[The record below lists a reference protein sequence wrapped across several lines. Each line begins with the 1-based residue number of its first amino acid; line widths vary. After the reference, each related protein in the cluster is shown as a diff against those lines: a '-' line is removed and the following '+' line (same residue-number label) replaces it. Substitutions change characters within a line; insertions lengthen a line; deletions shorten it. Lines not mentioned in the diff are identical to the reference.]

1 MLSSSIIASSLA
13 SRVKEQARMAAEKSY
28 YTELLLGS
36 SQKLQTIRTEWDCL
50 RLTAEQLSRMFD
62 RPVIYALNDADKELD
77 FRIEPADEHT
87 LLEKLSTEE
96 IGVAQMGAEK
106 QQARRRH
113 HEYASGLKMAVS
125 FRAGHPRR

>member
-1 MLSSSIIASSLA
+1 
-13 SRVKEQARMAAEKSY
+13 MAAEKSY

-96 IGVAQMGAEK
+96 IGVAKWVQKTTSTPAPPRIRFRTQNGCFFPCGAP
-106 QQARRRH
+106 A
-113 HEYASGLKMAVS
+113 A
-125 FRAGHPRR
+125 

>member
-1 MLSSSIIASSLA
+1 
-13 SRVKEQARMAAEKSY
+13 MAAEKSY

-87 LLEKLSTEE
+87 LLEKPKGTPAPPR
-96 IGVAQMGAEK
+96 IRFRTQNGCFFPCGAP
-106 QQARRRH
+106 A
-113 HEYASGLKMAVS
+113 A
-125 FRAGHPRR
+125 